1 MEIQILDRNDPFF
14 GGFPSADSIAE
25 PKVAIY
31 HLTTMTGWYYLPFEE
46 KPETSDWWKMDHTKR
61 AQLHG
66 PDMIFDVEVTEAE
79 NGIDV
84 HIVNT
89 GIDRAPLRVELAF
102 DAGCRVETEHFAAD
116 GAEEMC
122 IRDRGRRHRPVSG

>member
-1 MEIQILDRNDPFF
+1 
-14 GGFPSADSIAE
+14 
-25 PKVAIY
+25 
-31 HLTTMTGWYYLPFEE
+31 MTGWYYLPFEE

-102 DAGCRVETEHFAAD
+102 DAGCRVETEQFCRGWRGGRRYRRQIRNAD
-116 GAEEMC
+116 GLQGKVC
-122 IRDRGRRHRPVSG
+122 HRGGPVLRRARLHSG

>member
-1 MEIQILDRNDPFF
+1 
-14 GGFPSADSIAE
+14 
-25 PKVAIY
+25 
-31 HLTTMTGWYYLPFEE
+31 
-46 KPETSDWWKMDHTKR
+46 
-61 AQLHG
+61 
-66 PDMIFDVEVTEAE
+66 MIFDVEVTEAE

-116 GAEEMC
+116 GAEGGG
-122 IRDRGRRHRPVSG
+122 IVAKSGTLTAPGKVWPSRRARASARTASQRVSLEA